1 MGLVSVTIRMS
12 WECSCPNEGVLEP
25 GGAGARTG
33 CRAPELAASSP
44 EFAALEPKG
53 CYQSIDAYLQY
64 PQAGCRSHG
73 YVAK

>member
-1 MGLVSVTIRMS
+1 MS

-33 CRAPELAASSP
+33 CRAPELAANSP

-53 CYQSIDAYLQY
+53 LLPIDSRLSAIS
-64 PQAGCRSHG
+64 PQTADRMNTQPNEPLT
-73 YVAK
+73 V